1 MALENLVQ
9 QSLAADGF
17 HAALIGSPQHIVDG
31 LAAVADD
38 LNITVQHQLPSLT
51 VEGEGE
57 RSARINNSSAILF
70 ERCPDA
76 YLTPFSVEGFG
87 ERHHDAGVFA
97 PAFSAA
103 VSALLGAVVVQQN
116 DAANEWLVNDLAEVS
131 EQFTARKI
139 VFMAPASRARDAL
152 HAVGEHRGDALLL
165 DEGSELD
172 DPVDVRAPGSLTL
185 ARVMPPDMDA
195 LGTMAGLQN
204 RIIRIDTKVVAG
216 FLQRPEPLI
225 SRDEQDFPRLASIAA
240 IQEGFAKRNRPRQ
253 GQCCCGFAGAVRR
266 VPMGNVALR

>member
-17 HAALIGSPQHIVDG
+17 HAALIGPPQHIDDG

-38 LNITVQHQLPSLT
+38 LNITGQHQLPFLT

-57 RSARINNSSAILF
+57 RSARINDGGAILF
-70 ERCPDA
+70 ERCLDA

-97 PAFSAA
+97 PTFGTT
-103 VSALLGAVVVQQN
+103 VSALLGAVEVQQN
-116 DAANEWLVNDLAEVS
+116 NAATEWLADDLAEVS

-152 HAVGEHRGDALLL
+152 HAVDEHRGDAFLLN
-165 DEGSELD
+165 EGSEPD
-172 DPVDVRAPGSLTL
+172 DPVDVGTPGSLTL
-185 ARVMPPDMDA
+185 AGVMAPDIDA
-195 LGTMAGLQN
+195 LLRMIGLQN
-204 RIIRIDTKVVAG
+204 RIIRINAKVVAG
-216 FLQRPEPLI
+216 FLQRPQ
-225 SRDEQDFPRLASIAA
+225 S
-240 IQEGFAKRNRPRQ
+240 
-253 GQCCCGFAGAVRR
+253 
-266 VPMGNVALR
+266 